1 MFQDTMQISLPSS
14 PKIIKQEGSKAFFE
28 IEGCYPGYGIT
39 LGNAL
44 RRVLLSSLGGAAITG
59 VKIKDV
65 QHEFSTI
72 PFVAE
77 NVLDIILNLK
87 QIRLKLHSD
96 QPVKIFLK
104 AKGEKEVSAKDIET
118 PSEVEIINKDVHIAT
133 LTDKKAALEMEMAVG
148 RGLGYEPVGSRKH
161 ERLEIGQIA
170 IDAFFTPVK
179 KVNFEVENMRVGER
193 TDYNRLRI
201 EIETDGT
208 ISPSEALERAG
219 KILTD
224 HFMVISDFS
233 QKKETKSNKKKEKQ
247 EDKEAVKSGKAKT
260 GAVGKATSSP
270 AAIKIEDLKISSRIV
285 KNLAEV
291 GIKTAGGLAKKTEE
305 GLKEVKGLGEKGV
318 EEIKKALKK
327 TGLSL
332 KE

>member
-1 MFQDTMQISLPSS
+1 MLHELMQISLPLL
-14 PKIIKQEGSKAFFE
+14 PKIIKQEGNKAFFE

-59 VKIKDV
+59 VKIKGV

-77 NVLDIILNLK
+77 TVLDIILNLK

-118 PSEVEIINKDVHIAT
+118 PSEVEVVTKDVHIAT
-133 LTDKKAALEMEMAVG
+133 LTDKKAALEMEIEVD
-148 RGLGYEPVGSRKH
+148 RGLGYEPVESRKR

-170 IDAFFTPVK
+170 INAFFTPVK

-193 TDYNRLRI
+193 TDYNRLKL

-208 ISPSEALERAG
+208 ISPSEALEKAG
-219 KILTD
+219 KILVD
-224 HFMVISDFS
+224 HFGVISDFT
-233 QKKETKSNKKKEKQ
+233 KKEEVKTKKKEKQ
-247 EDKEAVKSGKAKT
+247 EDKEGAGPGKMK
-260 GAVGKATSSP
+260 VD
-270 AAIKIEDLKISSRIV
+270 DLKISSRTSKSLIE
-285 KNLAEV
+285 A
-291 GIKTAGGLAKKTEE
+291 GIKTASGLAKKTEE
-305 GLKEVKGLGEKGV
+305 SLKEVKGLGGRGI
-318 EEIKKALKK
+318 EEVKKALKK
-327 TGLSL
+327 VGLGL

>member
-1 MFQDTMQISLPSS
+1 MQISLPLL
-14 PKIIKQEGSKAFFE
+14 PKITKQEGNKAFFE
-28 IEGCYPGYGIT
+28 IEGCYPGHGIT

-59 VKIKDV
+59 VKIKGV

-77 NVLDIILNLK
+77 TVLDIILNLK

-118 PSEVEIINKDVHIAT
+118 PSEVEVVTKDVHIAT
-133 LTDKKAALEMEMAVG
+133 LTDKKAALEMEIEVD
-148 RGLGYEPVGSRKH
+148 RGLGYEPVESRKR

-193 TDYNRLRI
+193 TDYNRLKI

-208 ISPSEALERAG
+208 ISPSEALEKAG
-219 KILTD
+219 KILVD
-224 HFMVISDFS
+224 HFGVISNFT
-233 QKKETKSNKKKEKQ
+233 KKEEIKAKKKEKP
-247 EDKEAVKSGKAKT
+247 ESKEGAEPGKM
-260 GAVGKATSSP
+260 
-270 AAIKIEDLKISSRIV
+270 KIDELKISSRTSKSLIE
-285 KNLAEV
+285 A
-291 GIKTAGGLAKKTEE
+291 GIKTVSGLAKKTEE
-305 GLKEVKGLGEKGV
+305 SLKEVKGLGGRGI
-318 EEIKKALKK
+318 EEVKKALKK
-327 TGLSL
+327 VGSGLR
-332 KE
+332 E